1 MYGFKKTLILLT
13 KPGKLFALNSND
25 GSLNWSYFNPYEKIL
40 KVFVEQSAGSD
51 EVLEIIAITE
61 SKEIHLD
68 PLTGHQNS
76 INQHKVDAL
85 SHNFMLIKNGAIGH
99 NVIAVPKGAHSNEQK
114 LKLIDNKNS
123 KLFSD

>member
-68 PLTGHQNS
+68 PLTGHQN
-76 INQHKVDAL
+76 
-85 SHNFMLIKNGAIGH
+85 
-99 NVIAVPKGAHSNEQK
+99 
-114 LKLIDNKNS
+114 
-123 KLFSD
+123 